1 MVKPITTV
9 SVKPKLPKALARLH
23 DLAYNM
29 RFAWDHETISLFR
42 RLDPELWE
50 QTNHNPVW
58 LLGLISQERLDAAK
72 MTQHSW
78 RVWNEQRKHLMSI

>member
-1 MVKPITTV
+1 
-9 SVKPKLPKALARLH
+9 
-23 DLAYNM
+23 M

-72 MTQHSW
+72 
-78 RVWNEQRKHLMSI
+78 K